1 MKNWISTLIDTSDRS
16 GYVEYGLIVAILAT
30 ALFGAVTANG
40 DDRTAVRPP
49 PTTVAAEAVDRQD
62 TLSTGLGL
70 LFAPTSGGHRD

>member
-49 PTTVAAEAVDRQD
+49 PTTVAAEAVYRQD
-62 TLSTGLGL
+62 TLSTGLGR
-70 LFAPTSGGHRD
+70 LFAPTSGVHHD